1 MSLYARF
8 AVRTPMYTDD
18 ATRDAA
24 LCHYTT
30 HSPYE
35 RPCVVTPR
43 DRATPRYPHT
53 RTRRDARDADAR
65 DARRAKARRATLD
78 AMALG
83 AAIATRADAV
93 ATARAKG
100 RTRANATETRWMR
113 KGATTGTRRRDD
125 GRRERAMTRAV
136 TDDARGSATEE
147 LRTRLEGLETTLR
160 AMLAP
165 SEDGGAPRAADVRAL
180 RGEITALKS
189 EIRAREAFGGVQG
202 VVPKKM
208 EVVMA
213 PSASA
218 AEGDEEAE
226 MERELRRLEA
236 ERQSL
241 MALRALEEENRQLR
255 EKREKAAA
263 RKAIEQRELEA
274 RAAAEAESEARAAM
288 EAKRAAKAEAAEE
301 ERRLAEAKAKED
313 AKAKKTAPKF
323 VAKTP
328 EEKAAALEKLKA
340 DTRARVRAQVDA
352 KMAKIRADAEAR
364 AKARDPQKPA
374 CEPVVSEVVETPPA
388 PVEFTEV
395 EERATS
401 GKDEASAA
409 LKELLMQEKKLR
421 QEREVLEARLRAAEK
436 AEKAFLL
443 SKSTT
448 KTSEMGT
455 VQVEETDEDI
465 IDVAVNTE
473 AAAQAATAQA
483 EAEAQAAAAQAEAE
497 AQAAAAQAEAEAQA
511 ATAQAEAEAQAAAAQ
526 AEAQAEAAAAQAKAE
541 AAAAQAEAE
550 AAAAQAEAEAAA
562 AAEMEAK
569 AKAVAEAEAKVKAA
583 ALAEAKL
590 QALAA
595 EELAKSQK
603 NTVSTIELDEELRM
617 EQELSAELQVAYDE
631 AKELAAAIP
640 MAAKD
645 WEIATNEV
653 SAKFSGISRHLDGST
668 PSDANL
674 WSLEPAVPVVGMPV
688 TVRYCPTNRVLHGQ
702 NTIVMH
708 YGSNDWTGAE
718 QVRMEKSTGADDT
731 FIATVDV
738 PATAAVMDFVFSDG
752 GAIYDNADRAD
763 FHAPVRNASQKL
775 EIARMSSVLQRFQE
789 ITTARH
795 AKEKADKIKK
805 DKRDKA
811 KAEAKAKAQAV
822 TLKQQEHVLFTEP
835 GQLEAGKIM
844 KLFYNPNNT
853 SLKGS
858 ERVFIVGSWNR
869 WSHEKTFKLP
879 MTEVLVKGEKRMEV
893 ELNIPTDAYMMDFVF
908 SNGNHEGAHYD
919 NRNNM
924 DYHIPVIG
932 GKDEKGVAVVEKPLH
947 VVSVSVEM
955 APIAKV
961 GGLGDVVTSLGLAVQ
976 AEGHKVEVVLPK
988 YDVLKYDLIEDLK
1001 EEEGFQWGGCY
1012 NHVFSGTVE
1021 GVKTYF
1027 IDPDNGMFK
1036 VGMIYGTDYL
1046 EIPLT
1051 DAERFGYFSRAALE
1065 WMLQSGRQPD
1075 IIHCHDWQTAP
1086 VAKVYWEDY
1095 HNYGLGNPR
1104 VVFTI
1109 HNLDFGQSL
1118 IREAM
1123 DYSQIGTTVSRSY
1136 AQEISGHDSISHQ
1149 LQKFHGVVNGI
1160 DPDIWDPANDKC
1172 LPVSYEID
1180 TVAEGKA
1187 ACRAALC
1194 SRSNI
1199 SNKSDV
1205 PLIGVVTRL
1214 THQKGIH
1221 LIKHAI
1227 FKALERGCQVVL
1239 LGSAPDQNVQR
1250 EFEDMANA
1258 LKQNHFNDAAL
1269 HLYFDEPLSHL
1280 IYAGSDM
1287 ILVPSMFEPCG
1298 LSQLIAMRYGT
1309 VPVVRR
1315 TGGLADTVFDYDHDH
1330 AKAEWEGMTPN
1341 GFQFDGTEAHDIDY
1355 ALNRAIDLFYNDR
1368 EKFHALQANCMSC
1381 DFSWNRPALDYIELY
1396 HAARK

>member
-1 MSLYARF
+1 
-8 AVRTPMYTDD
+8 
-18 ATRDAA
+18 
-24 LCHYTT
+24 
-30 HSPYE
+30 
-35 RPCVVTPR
+35 
-43 DRATPRYPHT
+43 
-53 RTRRDARDADAR
+53 
-65 DARRAKARRATLD
+65 
-78 AMALG
+78 MALG

-100 RTRANATETRWMR
+100 RTRANATETRRMR

-241 MALRALEEENRQLR
+241 MAFRALEEENRQLR

-473 AAAQAATAQA
+473 AEAQAAAAQA

-1239 LGSAPDQNVQR
+1239 LGSAPDPNVQR

-1355 ALNRAIDLFYNDR
+1355 ALNRAIDLFYNDI

>member
-1 MSLYARF
+1 MLLYDAF

-18 ATRDAA
+18 ARSRDAA
-24 LCHYTT
+24 LST
-30 HSPYE
+30 
-35 RPCVVTPR
+35 
-43 DRATPRYPHT
+43 PHT

-65 DARRAKARRATLD
+65 DARRARARRATLD

-241 MALRALEEENRQLR
+241 MAFRALEEENRQLR

-511 ATAQAEAEAQAAAAQ
+511 AAAQAEAEAQAATAQAEAEAQAAAAQ
-526 AEAQAEAAAAQAKAE
+526 AEAEAQ

-1239 LGSAPDQNVQR
+1239 LGSAPDPNVQR

-1355 ALNRAIDLFYNDR
+1355 ALNRAIDLFYNDI

>member
-1 MSLYARF
+1 
-8 AVRTPMYTDD
+8 MYTDD
-18 ATRDAA
+18 ARSRDAA
-24 LCHYTT
+24 LST
-30 HSPYE
+30 
-35 RPCVVTPR
+35 
-43 DRATPRYPHT
+43 PHT

-65 DARRAKARRATLD
+65 DARRARARRATLD

-93 ATARAKG
+93 ATARARG

-241 MALRALEEENRQLR
+241 MAFRALEEENRQLR

-497 AQAAAAQAEAEAQA
+497 AQAAAAQAEAEA
-511 ATAQAEAEAQAAAAQ
+511 
-526 AEAQAEAAAAQAKAE
+526 
-541 AAAAQAEAE
+541 AAAQAEAE

-795 AKEKADKIKK
+795 AKDKADKIKK

-1239 LGSAPDQNVQR
+1239 LGSAPDPNVQR

-1355 ALNRAIDLFYNDR
+1355 ALNRAIDLFYNDI

>member
-1 MSLYARF
+1 MLLYDAF
-8 AVRTPMYTDD
+8 AVRTPMYTD
-18 ATRDAA
+18 AARSRDAA
-24 LCHYTT
+24 LST
-30 HSPYE
+30 
-35 RPCVVTPR
+35 
-43 DRATPRYPHT
+43 PHT

-93 ATARAKG
+93 ATARARG

-241 MALRALEEENRQLR
+241 MAFRALEEENRQLR

-1239 LGSAPDQNVQR
+1239 LGSAPDPNVQR

-1355 ALNRAIDLFYNDR
+1355 ALNRAIDLFYNDI

>member
-1 MSLYARF
+1 
-8 AVRTPMYTDD
+8 MYTD
-18 ATRDAA
+18 AARSRDAA
-24 LCHYTT
+24 LST
-30 HSPYE
+30 
-35 RPCVVTPR
+35 
-43 DRATPRYPHT
+43 PHT
-53 RTRRDARDADAR
+53 RARRHARDADAR

-241 MALRALEEENRQLR
+241 MAFRALEEENRQLR

-473 AAAQAATAQA
+473 AAAQAAT
-483 EAEAQAAAAQAEAE
+483 AQAEAE

-1239 LGSAPDQNVQR
+1239 LGSAPDPNVQR

-1355 ALNRAIDLFYNDR
+1355 ALNRAIDLFYNDI

>member
-1 MSLYARF
+1 MLLYARF
-8 AVRTPMYTDD
+8 AVRTPMYSD
-18 ATRDAA
+18 AARSRDAA
-24 LCHYTT
+24 LST
-30 HSPYE
+30 
-35 RPCVVTPR
+35 
-43 DRATPRYPHT
+43 PHT
-53 RTRRDARDADAR
+53 RARRDARDADAR

-93 ATARAKG
+93 ATARARG

-241 MALRALEEENRQLR
+241 MAFRALEEENRQLR

-483 EAEAQAAAAQAEAE
+483 EAEAQAAAAQAEA
-497 AQAAAAQAEAEAQA
+497 
-511 ATAQAEAEAQAAAAQ
+511 
-526 AEAQAEAAAAQAKAE
+526 QAEAAAAQAK
-541 AAAAQAEAE
+541 AE

-1239 LGSAPDQNVQR
+1239 LGSAPDPNVQR

-1355 ALNRAIDLFYNDR
+1355 ALNRAIDLFYNDI

>member
-1 MSLYARF
+1 MLLYARF
-8 AVRTPMYTDD
+8 AVRTPMYSD
-18 ATRDAA
+18 AARSRDAA
-24 LCHYTT
+24 LST
-30 HSPYE
+30 
-35 RPCVVTPR
+35 
-43 DRATPRYPHT
+43 PHT
-53 RTRRDARDADAR
+53 RARRDARDADAR

-93 ATARAKG
+93 ATARARG

-241 MALRALEEENRQLR
+241 MAFRALEEENRQLR

-483 EAEAQAAAAQAEAE
+483 EAEAQAAAAQAEA
-497 AQAAAAQAEAEAQA
+497 
-511 ATAQAEAEAQAAAAQ
+511 
-526 AEAQAEAAAAQAKAE
+526 QAEAAAAQAKAE
-541 AAAAQAEAE
+541 AAAAQAEAQ

-1239 LGSAPDQNVQR
+1239 LGSAPDPNVQR

-1355 ALNRAIDLFYNDR
+1355 ALNRAIDLFYNDI

>member
-1 MSLYARF
+1 
-8 AVRTPMYTDD
+8 
-18 ATRDAA
+18 
-24 LCHYTT
+24 
-30 HSPYE
+30 
-35 RPCVVTPR
+35 
-43 DRATPRYPHT
+43 
-53 RTRRDARDADAR
+53 
-65 DARRAKARRATLD
+65 
-78 AMALG
+78 
-83 AAIATRADAV
+83 
-93 ATARAKG
+93 
-100 RTRANATETRWMR
+100 MR

-241 MALRALEEENRQLR
+241 MAFRALEEENRQLR

-497 AQAAAAQAEAEAQA
+497 AQ
-511 ATAQAEAEAQAAAAQ
+511 
-526 AEAQAEAAAAQAKAE
+526 AAAAQAKAE

-1239 LGSAPDQNVQR
+1239 LGSAPDPNVQR

-1355 ALNRAIDLFYNDR
+1355 ALNRAIDLFYNDI

>member
-1 MSLYARF
+1 
-8 AVRTPMYTDD
+8 MYTDD
-18 ATRDAA
+18 ARSRDAA
-24 LCHYTT
+24 LST
-30 HSPYE
+30 
-35 RPCVVTPR
+35 
-43 DRATPRYPHT
+43 PHT

-241 MALRALEEENRQLR
+241 MAFRALEEENRQLR

-473 AAAQAATAQA
+473 AAAQAAT
-483 EAEAQAAAAQAEAE
+483 AQAEAE

-1239 LGSAPDQNVQR
+1239 LGSAPDPNVQR

-1355 ALNRAIDLFYNDR
+1355 ALNRAIDLFYNDI

>member
-1 MSLYARF
+1 MLLYARF
-8 AVRTPMYTDD
+8 AVRTPMYSD
-18 ATRDAA
+18 AARSRDAA
-24 LCHYTT
+24 LST
-30 HSPYE
+30 
-35 RPCVVTPR
+35 
-43 DRATPRYPHT
+43 PHT
-53 RTRRDARDADAR
+53 RARRDARDADAR

-93 ATARAKG
+93 ATARARG

-241 MALRALEEENRQLR
+241 MAFRALEEENRQLR

-541 AAAAQAEAE
+541 AAAAQAEAQ

-1239 LGSAPDQNVQR
+1239 LGSAPDPNVQR

-1355 ALNRAIDLFYNDR
+1355 ALNRAIDLFYNDI

>member
-1 MSLYARF
+1 MYSDAARS
-8 AVRTPMYTDD
+8 
-18 ATRDAA
+18 RDAA
-24 LCHYTT
+24 LST
-30 HSPYE
+30 
-35 RPCVVTPR
+35 
-43 DRATPRYPHT
+43 PHT
-53 RTRRDARDADAR
+53 RARRDARDADAR

-93 ATARAKG
+93 ATARARG

-241 MALRALEEENRQLR
+241 MAFRALEEENRQLR

-483 EAEAQAAAAQAEAE
+483 EAEAQ
-497 AQAAAAQAEAEAQA
+497 
-511 ATAQAEAEAQAAAAQ
+511 
-526 AEAQAEAAAAQAKAE
+526 
-541 AAAAQAEAE
+541 

-1239 LGSAPDQNVQR
+1239 LGSAPDPNVQR

-1355 ALNRAIDLFYNDR
+1355 ALNRAIDLFYNDI

>member
-1 MSLYARF
+1 MLLYARF
-8 AVRTPMYTDD
+8 AVRTPMYSD
-18 ATRDAA
+18 AARSRDAA
-24 LCHYTT
+24 LST
-30 HSPYE
+30 
-35 RPCVVTPR
+35 
-43 DRATPRYPHT
+43 PHT
-53 RTRRDARDADAR
+53 RARRDARDADAR

-93 ATARAKG
+93 ATARARG

-113 KGATTGTRRRDD
+113 NGATTGTRRRDD

-241 MALRALEEENRQLR
+241 MAFRALEEENRQLR

-473 AAAQAATAQA
+473 AA
-483 EAEAQAAAAQAEAE
+483 
-497 AQAAAAQAEAEAQA
+497 AQA

-1239 LGSAPDQNVQR
+1239 LGSAPDPNVQR

-1355 ALNRAIDLFYNDR
+1355 ALNRAIDLFYNDI

>member
-1 MSLYARF
+1 MLLYDAF
-8 AVRTPMYTDD
+8 AVRTPMYTD
-18 ATRDAA
+18 AARSRDAA
-24 LCHYTT
+24 LST
-30 HSPYE
+30 
-35 RPCVVTPR
+35 
-43 DRATPRYPHT
+43 PHT

-93 ATARAKG
+93 ATARARG

-241 MALRALEEENRQLR
+241 MAFRALEEENRQLR

-497 AQAAAAQAEAEAQA
+497 AQAA
-511 ATAQAEAEAQAAAAQ
+511 TAQAEAEAQAAAAQ

-541 AAAAQAEAE
+541 AAAAQAEVE
-550 AAAAQAEAEAAA
+550 AAADQAEAEAAA

-1239 LGSAPDQNVQR
+1239 LGSAPDPNVQR

-1355 ALNRAIDLFYNDR
+1355 ALNRAIDLFYNDI

>member
-1 MSLYARF
+1 
-8 AVRTPMYTDD
+8 
-18 ATRDAA
+18 
-24 LCHYTT
+24 
-30 HSPYE
+30 
-35 RPCVVTPR
+35 
-43 DRATPRYPHT
+43 
-53 RTRRDARDADAR
+53 
-65 DARRAKARRATLD
+65 
-78 AMALG
+78 
-83 AAIATRADAV
+83 
-93 ATARAKG
+93 
-100 RTRANATETRWMR
+100 MR

-241 MALRALEEENRQLR
+241 MAFRALEEENRQLR

-497 AQAAAAQAEAEAQA
+497 AQAAAAQAE
-511 ATAQAEAEAQAAAAQ
+511 
-526 AEAQAEAAAAQAKAE
+526 AE

-1239 LGSAPDQNVQR
+1239 LGSAPDPNVQR

-1355 ALNRAIDLFYNDR
+1355 ALNRAIDLFYNDI

>member
-1 MSLYARF
+1 MLLYARF
-8 AVRTPMYTDD
+8 AVRTPMYSD
-18 ATRDAA
+18 AARSRDAA
-24 LCHYTT
+24 LST
-30 HSPYE
+30 
-35 RPCVVTPR
+35 
-43 DRATPRYPHT
+43 PHT
-53 RTRRDARDADAR
+53 RARRDARDADAR

-93 ATARAKG
+93 ATARARG

-241 MALRALEEENRQLR
+241 MAFRALEEENRQLR

-1239 LGSAPDQNVQR
+1239 LGSAPDPNVQR

-1355 ALNRAIDLFYNDR
+1355 ALNRAIDLFYNDI

>member
-1 MSLYARF
+1 
-8 AVRTPMYTDD
+8 
-18 ATRDAA
+18 
-24 LCHYTT
+24 
-30 HSPYE
+30 
-35 RPCVVTPR
+35 
-43 DRATPRYPHT
+43 
-53 RTRRDARDADAR
+53 
-65 DARRAKARRATLD
+65 
-78 AMALG
+78 MALG

-93 ATARAKG
+93 ATARARG

-241 MALRALEEENRQLR
+241 MAFRALEEENRQLR

-473 AAAQAATAQA
+473 AA
-483 EAEAQAAAAQAEAE
+483 
-497 AQAAAAQAEAEAQA
+497 AQA

-1239 LGSAPDQNVQR
+1239 LGSAPDPNVQR

-1355 ALNRAIDLFYNDR
+1355 ALNRAIDLFYNDI

>member
-1 MSLYARF
+1 MLLYARF
-8 AVRTPMYTDD
+8 AVRTPMYSD
-18 ATRDAA
+18 AARSRDAA
-24 LCHYTT
+24 LST
-30 HSPYE
+30 
-35 RPCVVTPR
+35 
-43 DRATPRYPHT
+43 PHT
-53 RTRRDARDADAR
+53 RARRDARDADAR

-93 ATARAKG
+93 ATARARG

-241 MALRALEEENRQLR
+241 MAFRALEEENRQLR

-473 AAAQAATAQA
+473 AAAQAAT
-483 EAEAQAAAAQAEAE
+483 AQAEAE

-1239 LGSAPDQNVQR
+1239 LGSAPDPNVQR

-1355 ALNRAIDLFYNDR
+1355 ALNRAIDLFYNDI

>member
-1 MSLYARF
+1 MLLYARF
-8 AVRTPMYTDD
+8 AVRTPMYSD
-18 ATRDAA
+18 AARSRDAA
-24 LCHYTT
+24 LST
-30 HSPYE
+30 
-35 RPCVVTPR
+35 
-43 DRATPRYPHT
+43 PHT
-53 RTRRDARDADAR
+53 RARRHARDADAR

-93 ATARAKG
+93 ATARARG

-241 MALRALEEENRQLR
+241 MAFRALEEENRQLR

-483 EAEAQAAAAQAEAE
+483 EAEAQAAAAQAEA
-497 AQAAAAQAEAEAQA
+497 
-511 ATAQAEAEAQAAAAQ
+511 
-526 AEAQAEAAAAQAKAE
+526 QAEAAAAQAKAE
-541 AAAAQAEAE
+541 AAAAQAEAQAE

-1239 LGSAPDQNVQR
+1239 LGSAPDPNVQR

-1355 ALNRAIDLFYNDR
+1355 ALNRAIDLFYNDI

>member
-1 MSLYARF
+1 MLLYDAF
-8 AVRTPMYTDD
+8 AVRTPMYTD
-18 ATRDAA
+18 AARSRDAA
-24 LCHYTT
+24 LST
-30 HSPYE
+30 
-35 RPCVVTPR
+35 
-43 DRATPRYPHT
+43 PHT
-53 RTRRDARDADAR
+53 RARRHARDADAR

-93 ATARAKG
+93 ATARARG

-241 MALRALEEENRQLR
+241 MAFRALEEENRQLR

-473 AAAQAATAQA
+473 AAAQAAT
-483 EAEAQAAAAQAEAE
+483 
-497 AQAAAAQAEAEAQA
+497 
-511 ATAQAEAEAQAAAAQ
+511 
-526 AEAQAEAAAAQAKAE
+526 AQAKAE

-1239 LGSAPDQNVQR
+1239 LGSAPDPNVQR

-1355 ALNRAIDLFYNDR
+1355 ALNRAIDLFYNDI

>member
-1 MSLYARF
+1 MLLYARF
-8 AVRTPMYTDD
+8 AVRTPMYTD
-18 ATRDAA
+18 AARSRDAA
-24 LCHYTT
+24 LST
-30 HSPYE
+30 
-35 RPCVVTPR
+35 
-43 DRATPRYPHT
+43 PHT
-53 RTRRDARDADAR
+53 RARRDARDADAR

-241 MALRALEEENRQLR
+241 MAFRALEEENRQLR

-473 AAAQAATAQA
+473 AAAQAAT
-483 EAEAQAAAAQAEAE
+483 AQAEAE

-1239 LGSAPDQNVQR
+1239 LGSAPDPNVQR

-1355 ALNRAIDLFYNDR
+1355 ALNRAIDLFYNDI

>member
-1 MSLYARF
+1 MLLYDAF
-8 AVRTPMYTDD
+8 AVRTPMYSD
-18 ATRDAA
+18 AARSRDAA
-24 LCHYTT
+24 LST
-30 HSPYE
+30 
-35 RPCVVTPR
+35 
-43 DRATPRYPHT
+43 PHT
-53 RTRRDARDADAR
+53 RARRDARDADAR

-93 ATARAKG
+93 ATARARG

-241 MALRALEEENRQLR
+241 MAFRALEEENRQLR

-483 EAEAQAAAAQAEAE
+483 EAEAQAAAAQAEA
-497 AQAAAAQAEAEAQA
+497 Q
-511 ATAQAEAEAQAAAAQ
+511 
-526 AEAQAEAAAAQAKAE
+526 
-541 AAAAQAEAE
+541 AE

-1239 LGSAPDQNVQR
+1239 LGSAPDPNVQR

-1355 ALNRAIDLFYNDR
+1355 ALNRAIDLFYNDI

>member
-1 MSLYARF
+1 MAR
-8 AVRTPMYTDD
+8 
-18 ATRDAA
+18 
-24 LCHYTT
+24 
-30 HSPYE
+30 
-35 RPCVVTPR
+35 
-43 DRATPRYPHT
+43 
-53 RTRRDARDADAR
+53 
-65 DARRAKARRATLD
+65 
-78 AMALG
+78 G
-83 AAIATRADAV
+83 AAIATRGDGV
-93 ATARAKG
+93 A
-100 RTRANATETRWMR
+100 RTRARR
-113 KGATTGTRRRDD
+113 ATTTRARDARGGTGGT
-125 GRRERAMTRAV
+125 GRRAARAGGTTRGAV
-136 TDDARGSATEE
+136 MDDARGSATEA
-147 LRTRLEGLETTLR
+147 LRQRLEGLETTLR
-160 AMLAP
+160 GMLAP

-189 EIRAREAFGGVQG
+189 EIRAREALGGG
-202 VVPKKM
+202 STGVPKKM

-241 MALRALEEENRQLR
+241 TAFRALQEENRLLR

-288 EAKRAAKAEAAEE
+288 EAKAAEAAKAEAAKAEAAKAEAAEAEAAKAEAAEAAAE
-301 ERRLAEAKAKED
+301 EKRRIAKAKAEEV
-313 AKAKKTAPKF
+313 AEAQKTAPKF

-364 AKARDPQKPA
+364 AKVRGPQKPA
-374 CEPVVSEVVETPPA
+374 SKPAVSEVVETPPA
-388 PVEFTEV
+388 PIEFTEV

-421 QEREVLEARLRAAEK
+421 QEREALEARLRAAEE
-436 AEKAFLL
+436 AEKAFLK

-448 KTSEMGT
+448 KTSEMET
-455 VQVEETDEDI
+455 VRVEETDEDI
-465 IDVAVNTE
+465 IDVANNAEATVEAAAAQAE
-473 AAAQAATAQA
+473 AAAQAAAAQAEAEAQAVAAQAEARAAAAQAQAEARAAAAQAEAEARAAAAQA

-497 AQAAAAQAEAEAQA
+497 AQAAAAQAEAEAA
-511 ATAQAEAEAQAAAAQ
+511 AAQAAAT
-526 AEAQAEAAAAQAKAE
+526 AAA
-541 AAAAQAEAE
+541 
-550 AAAAQAEAEAAA
+550 AAA

-569 AKAVAEAEAKVKAA
+569 AKAVAEAEAKVQAA

-603 NTVSTIELDEELRM
+603 STVSAIELDEELRV

-645 WEIATNEV
+645 WESATNEV
-653 SAKFSGISRHLDGST
+653 SAKFSGISRHLDGTT
-668 PSDANL
+668 PSDAKI

-708 YGSNDWTGAE
+708 YGSNDWTGAT
-718 QVRMEKSTGADDT
+718 QVRMEKSAGADDT
-731 FIATVDV
+731 FVATIDV

-789 ITTARH
+789 VTTARH

-835 GQLEAGKIM
+835 NQLEAGKIM

-879 MTEVLVKGEKRMEV
+879 MSEVLVKGEKRMEV

-908 SNGNHEGAHYD
+908 SNGNHEGAQYD

-932 GKDEKGVAVVEKPLH
+932 GKDEKGVAVVDKPLH

-1051 DAERFGYFSRAALE
+1051 DAERFGFFSRAALE

-1123 DYSQIGTTVSRSY
+1123 DYCQIGTTVSRSY
-1136 AQEISGHDSISHQ
+1136 AQEISGHGSISHQ

-1239 LGSAPDQNVQR
+1239 LGSAPDPNVQR

>member
-1 MSLYARF
+1 MYSDAARS
-8 AVRTPMYTDD
+8 
-18 ATRDAA
+18 RDAA
-24 LCHYTT
+24 LST
-30 HSPYE
+30 
-35 RPCVVTPR
+35 
-43 DRATPRYPHT
+43 PHT
-53 RTRRDARDADAR
+53 RARRDARDADAR

-93 ATARAKG
+93 ATARARG

-241 MALRALEEENRQLR
+241 MAFRALEEENRQLR

-473 AAAQAATAQA
+473 AAAQAATAQAEAEAQAAAAQA

-1239 LGSAPDQNVQR
+1239 LGSAPDPNVQR

-1355 ALNRAIDLFYNDR
+1355 ALNRAIDLFYNDI

>member
-1 MSLYARF
+1 
-8 AVRTPMYTDD
+8 
-18 ATRDAA
+18 
-24 LCHYTT
+24 
-30 HSPYE
+30 
-35 RPCVVTPR
+35 
-43 DRATPRYPHT
+43 
-53 RTRRDARDADAR
+53 
-65 DARRAKARRATLD
+65 
-78 AMALG
+78 
-83 AAIATRADAV
+83 
-93 ATARAKG
+93 
-100 RTRANATETRWMR
+100 
-113 KGATTGTRRRDD
+113 
-125 GRRERAMTRAV
+125 MTRAV

-241 MALRALEEENRQLR
+241 MAFRALEEENRQLR

-473 AAAQAATAQA
+473 AEAQAAAAQA

-1239 LGSAPDQNVQR
+1239 LGSAPDPNVQR

-1355 ALNRAIDLFYNDR
+1355 ALNRAIDLFYNDI

>member
-1 MSLYARF
+1 MLLYDAF
-8 AVRTPMYTDD
+8 AVRTPMYT
-18 ATRDAA
+18 AAARSRDAA
-24 LCHYTT
+24 LST
-30 HSPYE
+30 
-35 RPCVVTPR
+35 
-43 DRATPRYPHT
+43 PHT
-53 RTRRDARDADAR
+53 RARRDARDADAR

-93 ATARAKG
+93 ATARARG

-241 MALRALEEENRQLR
+241 MAFRALEEENRQLR

-483 EAEAQAAAAQAEAE
+483 EAEAQAAAAQAEA
-497 AQAAAAQAEAEAQA
+497 Q
-511 ATAQAEAEAQAAAAQ
+511 
-526 AEAQAEAAAAQAKAE
+526 
-541 AAAAQAEAE
+541 
-550 AAAAQAEAEAAA
+550 AEAAA

-1239 LGSAPDQNVQR
+1239 LGSAPDPNVQR

-1355 ALNRAIDLFYNDR
+1355 ALNRAIDLFYNDI

>member
-1 MSLYARF
+1 MLLYARF

-18 ATRDAA
+18 TTRDAA
-24 LCHYTT
+24 LCYYTT

-35 RPCVVTPR
+35 RPCILTTR

-93 ATARAKG
+93 ATARARG
-100 RTRANATETRWMR
+100 RTRANATETRWRR

-241 MALRALEEENRQLR
+241 MAFRALEEENRQLR

-274 RAAAEAESEARAAM
+274 RAAAEAESEARAAT

-473 AAAQAATAQA
+473 AA
-483 EAEAQAAAAQAEAE
+483 
-497 AQAAAAQAEAEAQA
+497 AQA

-1239 LGSAPDQNVQR
+1239 LGSAPDPNVQR

>member
-1 MSLYARF
+1 MLLYARF
-8 AVRTPMYTDD
+8 AVRTPMYSD
-18 ATRDAA
+18 AARSRDAA
-24 LCHYTT
+24 LST
-30 HSPYE
+30 
-35 RPCVVTPR
+35 
-43 DRATPRYPHT
+43 PHT
-53 RTRRDARDADAR
+53 RARRDARDADAR

-93 ATARAKG
+93 ATARARG

-241 MALRALEEENRQLR
+241 MAFRALEEENRQLR

-483 EAEAQAAAAQAEAE
+483 EAEAQAAAAQAEA
-497 AQAAAAQAEAEAQA
+497 
-511 ATAQAEAEAQAAAAQ
+511 
-526 AEAQAEAAAAQAKAE
+526 QAEAAAAQAKAE
-541 AAAAQAEAE
+541 AAAAQAEAQAE

-1239 LGSAPDQNVQR
+1239 LGSAPDPNVQR

-1355 ALNRAIDLFYNDR
+1355 ALNRAIDLFYNDI

>member
-1 MSLYARF
+1 MLLYARF
-8 AVRTPMYTDD
+8 AVRTPMYSD
-18 ATRDAA
+18 AARSRDAA
-24 LCHYTT
+24 LST
-30 HSPYE
+30 
-35 RPCVVTPR
+35 
-43 DRATPRYPHT
+43 PHT
-53 RTRRDARDADAR
+53 RARRDARDADAR

-93 ATARAKG
+93 ATARARG

-241 MALRALEEENRQLR
+241 MAFRALEEENRQLR

-455 VQVEETDEDI
+455 VQVEENDEDI

-473 AAAQAATAQA
+473 AAAKAATAQA
-483 EAEAQAAAAQAEAE
+483 EAEAQAAAAK
-497 AQAAAAQAEAEAQA
+497 AEAEAQA
-511 ATAQAEAEAQAAAAQ
+511 ATAQAEAEAQAASAQ

-550 AAAAQAEAEAAA
+550 AAAAQSEAEAAA

-1239 LGSAPDQNVQR
+1239 LGSAPDPNVQR

-1355 ALNRAIDLFYNDR
+1355 ALNRAIDLFYNDI

>member
-1 MSLYARF
+1 MLLYARF
-8 AVRTPMYTDD
+8 AVRTPMYSD
-18 ATRDAA
+18 AARSRDAA
-24 LCHYTT
+24 LST
-30 HSPYE
+30 
-35 RPCVVTPR
+35 
-43 DRATPRYPHT
+43 PHT
-53 RTRRDARDADAR
+53 RARRDARDADAR

-93 ATARAKG
+93 ATARARG

-241 MALRALEEENRQLR
+241 MAFRALEEENRQLR

-497 AQAAAAQAEAEAQA
+497 AQAA
-511 ATAQAEAEAQAAAAQ
+511 TAQAEAEAQAAAAQ

-541 AAAAQAEAE
+541 AAAAQAEAQAE

-1239 LGSAPDQNVQR
+1239 LGSAPDPNVQR

-1355 ALNRAIDLFYNDR
+1355 ALNRAIDLFYNDI

>member
-1 MSLYARF
+1 MLLYARF
-8 AVRTPMYTDD
+8 AVRTPMYSD
-18 ATRDAA
+18 AARSRDAA
-24 LCHYTT
+24 LST
-30 HSPYE
+30 
-35 RPCVVTPR
+35 
-43 DRATPRYPHT
+43 PHT
-53 RTRRDARDADAR
+53 RARRDARDADAR

-93 ATARAKG
+93 ATARARG

-241 MALRALEEENRQLR
+241 MAFRALEEENRQLR

-497 AQAAAAQAEAEAQA
+497 AQAAAQAEAEAQA

-541 AAAAQAEAE
+541 AAAAQAEAQAE

-1239 LGSAPDQNVQR
+1239 LGSAPDPNVQR

-1355 ALNRAIDLFYNDR
+1355 ALNRAIDLFYNDI

>member
-1 MSLYARF
+1 MLLYDAF
-8 AVRTPMYTDD
+8 AVRTPMYSD
-18 ATRDAA
+18 AARSRDAA
-24 LCHYTT
+24 LST
-30 HSPYE
+30 
-35 RPCVVTPR
+35 
-43 DRATPRYPHT
+43 PHT
-53 RTRRDARDADAR
+53 RARRDARDADAR

-93 ATARAKG
+93 ATARARG

-241 MALRALEEENRQLR
+241 MAFRALEEENRQLR

-497 AQAAAAQAEAEAQA
+497 AQAATTQAEAEAQAVAAQAEAEAQ
-511 ATAQAEAEAQAAAAQ
+511 
-526 AEAQAEAAAAQAKAE
+526 

-1239 LGSAPDQNVQR
+1239 LGSAPDPNVQR

-1355 ALNRAIDLFYNDR
+1355 ALNRAIDLFYNDI

>member
-1 MSLYARF
+1 MLLYDAF
-8 AVRTPMYTDD
+8 AVRTPMYTD
-18 ATRDAA
+18 AARSRDAA
-24 LCHYTT
+24 LST
-30 HSPYE
+30 
-35 RPCVVTPR
+35 
-43 DRATPRYPHT
+43 PHT

-93 ATARAKG
+93 ATARARG

-241 MALRALEEENRQLR
+241 MAFRALEEENRQLR

-483 EAEAQAAAAQAEAE
+483 EAEAQAAAAQAEA
-497 AQAAAAQAEAEAQA
+497 
-511 ATAQAEAEAQAAAAQ
+511 
-526 AEAQAEAAAAQAKAE
+526 QAEAAAAQAKAE
-541 AAAAQAEAE
+541 AAAAQAKAE

-1239 LGSAPDQNVQR
+1239 LGSAPDPNVQR

-1355 ALNRAIDLFYNDR
+1355 ALNRAIDLFYNDI

>member
-1 MSLYARF
+1 MLLYDAF
-8 AVRTPMYTDD
+8 AVRTPMYSD
-18 ATRDAA
+18 AARSRDAA
-24 LCHYTT
+24 LST
-30 HSPYE
+30 
-35 RPCVVTPR
+35 
-43 DRATPRYPHT
+43 PHT
-53 RTRRDARDADAR
+53 RARRDARDADAR

-93 ATARAKG
+93 ATARARG

-241 MALRALEEENRQLR
+241 MAFRALEEENRQLR

-541 AAAAQAEAE
+541 AAAAQAEAQ

-1239 LGSAPDQNVQR
+1239 LGSAPDPNVQR

-1355 ALNRAIDLFYNDR
+1355 ALNRAIDLFYNDI

>member
-1 MSLYARF
+1 MLLYDAF
-8 AVRTPMYTDD
+8 AVRTPMYSD
-18 ATRDAA
+18 AARSRDAA
-24 LCHYTT
+24 LST
-30 HSPYE
+30 
-35 RPCVVTPR
+35 
-43 DRATPRYPHT
+43 PHT
-53 RTRRDARDADAR
+53 RARRDARDADAR

-93 ATARAKG
+93 ATARARG

-241 MALRALEEENRQLR
+241 MAFRALEEENRQLR

-497 AQAAAAQAEAEAQA
+497 AQAAAAQAE
-511 ATAQAEAEAQAAAAQ
+511 
-526 AEAQAEAAAAQAKAE
+526 AE

-1239 LGSAPDQNVQR
+1239 LGSAPDPNVQR

-1355 ALNRAIDLFYNDR
+1355 ALNRAIDLFYNDI

>member
-1 MSLYARF
+1 MYSDAARS
-8 AVRTPMYTDD
+8 
-18 ATRDAA
+18 RDAA
-24 LCHYTT
+24 LST
-30 HSPYE
+30 
-35 RPCVVTPR
+35 
-43 DRATPRYPHT
+43 PHT
-53 RTRRDARDADAR
+53 RARRDARDADAR

-93 ATARAKG
+93 ATARARG

-241 MALRALEEENRQLR
+241 MAFRALEEENRQLR

-473 AAAQAATAQA
+473 AAAQAAT
-483 EAEAQAAAAQAEAE
+483 AQAEAE

-1239 LGSAPDQNVQR
+1239 LGSAPDPNVQR

-1355 ALNRAIDLFYNDR
+1355 ALNRAIDLFYNDI

>member
-1 MSLYARF
+1 MLLYDAF
-8 AVRTPMYTDD
+8 AVRTPMYTD
-18 ATRDAA
+18 AARSRDAA
-24 LCHYTT
+24 LST
-30 HSPYE
+30 
-35 RPCVVTPR
+35 
-43 DRATPRYPHT
+43 PHT

-93 ATARAKG
+93 ATARARG

-241 MALRALEEENRQLR
+241 MAFRALEEENRQLR

-497 AQAAAAQAEAEAQA
+497 AQAA
-511 ATAQAEAEAQAAAAQ
+511 TAQAEAEAQAAAAQ

-541 AAAAQAEAE
+541 AAAAQAKAE

-1239 LGSAPDQNVQR
+1239 LGSAPDPNVQR

-1355 ALNRAIDLFYNDR
+1355 ALNRAIDLFYNDI